1 MSERVSVR
9 EPDLL
14 ILDLLI
20 PSLPIEPDN
29 SGLLRENRLKVYVFQ
44 YLCVASVCT
53 IWEHI

>member
-1 MSERVSVR
+1 MSVRER